1 MVIPYTEPACVWQ
14 QAVWGNVL
22 MSQYLSWSGAS
33 QLCFWGH
40 GYLLPCV
47 LFFFFPPPRKNIEG
61 ALSLTVSLSFP
72 SNHGKIER
80 ISMTVLF

>member
-33 QLCFWGH
+33 QLWFWGR

-47 LFFFFPPPRKNIEG
+47 IFPPPKKPEG